1 MKTPAAPGRA
11 QLPAAIGFSSG
22 PNETAVTPS
31 SPQARPG
38 ADAARALSVVSGA
51 HCPAAADPAVG
62 AASIVPS
69 CSSARVR
76 PDGPTAMAPG
86 VSASPASSRPGVQFR
101 PASVLVASGEKARFW
116 LGRKP
121 TTSEAPPPAAT
132 SPPLS
137 ATPCGVTSDQRPAVR
152 GPDEEL
158 PEVVVRAAGPP
169 MTATAQVPCA
179 VTSEV
184 VSGAV
189 AGGGPVPVTLAGC
202 DPQPAI
208 RPAQA
213 RRQADPVRRVSPRTH
228 DCLSAWRAYWLSSTE
243 NEDLVLAGAGARVGG
258 SSPGGCA
265 RPGR

>member
-1 MKTPAAPGRA
+1 MP
-11 QLPAAIGFSSG
+11 
-22 PNETAVTPS
+22 V

-38 ADAARALSVVSGA
+38 ADAASAFRVVSGA
-51 HCPAAADPAVG
+51 HCPAAAAPPASPSPVIC
-62 AASIVPS
+62 AAWMVPS

-86 VSASPASSRPGVQFR
+86 VSARPASSRPGVQFR

-121 TTSEAPPPAAT
+121 TVTEVVPAAAT

-137 ATPCGVTSDQRPAVR
+137 ATPCGVTRAQRLAPAGR
-152 GPDEEL
+152 TKSCQKSSCA
-158 PEVVVRAAGPP
+158 AAGPP

-184 VSGAV
+184 LSGRA
-189 AGGGPVPVTLAGC
+189 AGGGPVLVTLAGC
-202 DPQPAI
+202 DPQAAI

-213 RRQADPVRRVSPRTH
+213 SASGTSPARVSPRIT
-228 DCLSAWRAYWLSSTE
+228 SAPA
-243 NEDLVLAGAGARVGG
+243 
-258 SSPGGCA
+258 PGG
-265 RPGR
+265 RTG